1 MSIKDNVKAKVESNK
16 TLNRFFGGKKLVL
29 AVGIAAAVLVA
40 LGAAIFLNVKNTG
53 KYEVLFP
60 GISVDENTEVYT
72 VLRSRGVDAK
82 RNESGEVTVPEAE
95 LGDIMLD
102 MSLLGYPKTA
112 LPFNIFSDNTGFTT
126 TEFEKKQYLLLNL
139 QDRLER
145 TLKDMSGI
153 SNAIVTLNVSD
164 DSIYVWDEQSSD
176 STGSV
181 SLTLVPS
188 YELSP
193 EKVAAIKK
201 LVANSV
207 PRLLPENVA
216 VINAVTMEELQGQ
229 SLDSGSYYGLDRL
242 DFESKV
248 EKRLE
253 DKIMNV
259 LTLAYKSSQIRV
271 SATVVIDYDKMITEN
286 MQYVPQ
292 ENGSGVVGKSEES
305 KSQGSTQGAGGV
317 AGEEN
322 NTDIPSYGTAD
333 SGQGG
338 TQSEEY
344 YNNVD
349 YLVGYIKQQIEK
361 DNVKLQKATVSVTVN
376 DNNLT
381 ENRKQQLIDTVSKA
395 ANIAPEDIVITSF
408 RQTEVQPETV
418 QPEKKETEP
427 QGIVWDRNTLFL
439 AGAGL
444 LILLLLIFLLV
455 HRSRRH
461 NREDEE
467 MFARAEN
474 QGDGAAVLERAGE
487 GAVVNTIGSG
497 TQDPVGAI
505 EENPMD
511 QVRSFAKTN
520 PEIIAAMIKSWLK
533 EGNE

>member
-259 LTLAYKSSQIRV
+259 LTLAYKPSQIRV

-305 KSQGSTQGAGGV
+305 KSQGSTQGRA
-317 AGEEN
+317 EWPERKI
-322 NTDIPSYGTAD
+322 IP
-333 SGQGG
+333 
-338 TQSEEY
+338 
-344 YNNVD
+344 
-349 YLVGYIKQQIEK
+349 
-361 DNVKLQKATVSVTVN
+361 
-376 DNNLT
+376 
-381 ENRKQQLIDTVSKA
+381 
-395 ANIAPEDIVITSF
+395 
-408 RQTEVQPETV
+408 
-418 QPEKKETEP
+418 
-427 QGIVWDRNTLFL
+427 
-439 AGAGL
+439 
-444 LILLLLIFLLV
+444 IFLLTGRRTADRAG
-455 HRSRRH
+455 RSRRSI
-461 NREDEE
+461 
-467 MFARAEN
+467 
-474 QGDGAAVLERAGE
+474 
-487 GAVVNTIGSG
+487 T
-497 TQDPVGAI
+497 T
-505 EENPMD
+505 
-511 QVRSFAKTN
+511 T
-520 PEIIAAMIKSWLK
+520 
-533 EGNE
+533 

>member
-1 MSIKDNVKAKVESNK
+1 
-16 TLNRFFGGKKLVL
+16 
-29 AVGIAAAVLVA
+29 
-40 LGAAIFLNVKNTG
+40 
-53 KYEVLFP
+53 
-60 GISVDENTEVYT
+60 
-72 VLRSRGVDAK
+72 
-82 RNESGEVTVPEAE
+82 
-95 LGDIMLD
+95 MLD

-259 LTLAYKSSQIRV
+259 LTLAYKPSQIRV

-286 MQYVPQ
+286 MQYVPPGKRQ
-292 ENGSGVVGKSEES
+292 RGCGKVG
-305 KSQGSTQGAGGV
+305 
-317 AGEEN
+317 
-322 NTDIPSYGTAD
+322 
-333 SGQGG
+333 
-338 TQSEEY
+338 
-344 YNNVD
+344 
-349 YLVGYIKQQIEK
+349 
-361 DNVKLQKATVSVTVN
+361 
-376 DNNLT
+376 
-381 ENRKQQLIDTVSKA
+381 RKQIPGLYPGGRA
-395 ANIAPEDIVITSF
+395 EWPERKII
-408 RQTEVQPETV
+408 P
-418 QPEKKETEP
+418 
-427 QGIVWDRNTLFL
+427 
-439 AGAGL
+439 
-444 LILLLLIFLLV
+444 IFLLTGRRTADRAG
-455 HRSRRH
+455 RSRRSI
-461 NREDEE
+461 
-467 MFARAEN
+467 
-474 QGDGAAVLERAGE
+474 
-487 GAVVNTIGSG
+487 TI
-497 TQDPVGAI
+497 TW
-505 EENPMD
+505 
-511 QVRSFAKTN
+511 
-520 PEIIAAMIKSWLK
+520 IIWWDILSSR
-533 EGNE
+533 